1 MLSRKILIVVSII
14 IAILGIFF
22 YLNASK
28 TPPETKSVDQKTDA
42 EQESPGVKI
51 ISTKPDPLEGAIVSA
66 DQTIEISF
74 NKTLENEG
82 EFKLRID
89 PELPF
94 KIQLSS
100 DRKTAK
106 IIPQTPYELG
116 KTYTLFIKSDTKF
129 DGIGQWGE
137 EKIFHVN
144 TVKYRGI

>member
-1 MLSRKILIVVSII
+1 MGSLLTIAGLIFLNQTLNNPPKDLTSSL
-14 IAILGIFF
+14 AIPQPADKNIP
-22 YLNASK
+22 AI
-28 TPPETKSVDQKTDA
+28 V
-42 EQESPGVKI
+42 
-51 ISTKPDPLEGAIVSA
+51 STKPDPLEGAIITASEE
-66 DQTIEISF
+66 IEISF

-89 PELPF
+89 PEIPF

-106 IIPQTPYELG
+106 IIPQVPYELG

-129 DGIGQWGE
+129 DGIGQWGQ

-144 TVKYRGI
+144 TVRYRGI